1 MREIVMAANSHESD
15 SKRPRQN
22 DLRILCTD
30 PLTQL
35 LVVSRNRFGH
45 VSVGR
50 LTDCLVVG
58 LEASKIERGEREDC
72 VHEPRVSHRYI
83 DHPSSAVF
91 LDLGGWDTTR
101 TYESEETF

>member
-1 MREIVMAANSHESD
+1 MAANSHESD
-15 SKRPRQN
+15 SKRPGQN
-22 DLRILCTD
+22 DLRILCTN

-35 LVVSRNRFGH
+35 FVMSSNCFGH
-45 VSVGR
+45 VSVRR

-58 LEASKIERGEREDC
+58 LEAPKIERGECKDC
-72 VHEPRVSHRYI
+72 VHEARVSHGYI

-101 TYESEETF
+101 AYKPEKTL